1 MHVHFTQIK
10 KRVAAAPG
18 DLLLAKAVSSGISVV
33 KADLVQQCVPGL
45 LGGEGPGDEASS
57 TSAKKLDE
65 ALRATL
71 C

>member
-45 LGGEGPGDEASS
+45 LGGGG
-57 TSAKKLDE
+57 TWG
-65 ALRATL
+65 RG
-71 C
+71 